1 MTRAPAP
8 AAARPAVPPPAP
20 ERRPVP
26 EHPEMELTM
35 DLTPGKV
42 PKVIVEMRNMAAL
55 HPSVEEA
62 AMLYANGHDI
72 PAEHVL
78 KDAAHGIN
86 PKTHP
91 LHADQLWAMLFDLY
105 LCTGRRE
112 DFEAC
117 ALDYVVKFEK
127 SPPSWAPPVSI
138 KEATGS
144 SGVQTFTLT
153 GNLATTSAGQL
164 DQVQRVASRSGKVR
178 VELGKLQGV
187 DDAGCGLL
195 NGLLN
200 TLERSKVEVALI
212 SMDHLTKLL
221 EARIESGKR
230 TNREIWLL
238 VMRIYQYQGKAEVFD
253 EMAFQYAITFEE
265 SPPSWEA
272 RKQTVNIVP
281 ADPGPP
287 DAFIMEGDA
296 LGGTSAFTGLHGYAM
311 DHDDVV
317 IDMTALRRMDFV
329 SAGMLLNTLTELS
342 AKGKNI
348 SIQGANAMVH
358 SLLFILGINA
368 VAKIQRRK

>member
-1 MTRAPAP
+1 
-8 AAARPAVPPPAP
+8 
-20 ERRPVP
+20 
-26 EHPEMELTM
+26 MELTM

-55 HPSVEEA
+55 HPTVEEA
-62 AMLYANGHDI
+62 AMLYANGHDG
-72 PAEHVL
+72 PAEAVL
-78 KDAAHGIN
+78 LEAAHAIN

-105 LCTGRRE
+105 LCTGKRE
-112 DFEAC
+112 QFETC

-138 KEATGS
+138 KEATASTGA
-144 SGVQTFTLT
+144 QTFSLT
-153 GNLATTSAGQL
+153 GNLAATSAGQL
-164 DQVQRVASRSGKVR
+164 DQVQRMASRSGKIR
-178 VELGKLQGV
+178 VDLSKLQSV

-195 NGLLN
+195 NALLG
-200 TLERSKVEVALI
+200 TLERSKVEVALM
-212 SMDHLTKLL
+212 SMDHLVKLL
-221 EARIESGKR
+221 ETRIESGKR
-230 TNREIWLL
+230 TNREMWLL
-238 VMRIYQYQGKAEVFD
+238 LIRLYQYQGKAEVFD
-253 EMAFQYAITFEE
+253 EMAFQYAVTFEE

-281 ADPGPP
+281 EEAGPP

-296 LGGTSAFTGLHGYAM
+296 LGGTAAFTGLHGYAT

-342 AKGKNI
+342 AKGKTVF
-348 SIQGANAMVH
+348 IQGANAMVH

-368 VAKIQRRK
+368 VAKIERRK